1 MVSARPYRTGI
12 EGMVTPA
19 GMVVVLEIVT
29 LTPDG
34 LFGLLS
40 SVSCGAFVL
49 ATDQTVVFWNRRAR
63 EILGYTPDRIV
74 GQRCSGL
81 ARGVGGSTLTA
92 DCEEGCLMVRNLR
105 AGLVPGRARL
115 RMRCAS
121 GERKWLVVTPMVV
134 SGVEEGGPLLVYL
147 FGDSGE
153 ETVSADVERLVE
165 LGGGA
170 GRGPDYP
177 HYVRPS
183 AFLQDPRVEVNE
195 SDDDERVLGS
205 SATEPSGEGG
215 GSDDSGLLFRR
226 ARPRPREV
234 NLTER
239 EREVLSYLALG
250 WETKYIAEELGVSWY
265 TARNHIEN
273 LRTKLGAS
281 TRLEAVMV
289 AMRLGILPSE

>member
-1 MVSARPYRTGI
+1 MKSPSTCDGHRKYDLVGRLGRGQ
-12 EGMVTPA
+12 
-19 GMVVVLEIVT
+19 EITEV
-29 LTPDG
+29 TPDG

-183 AFLQDPRVEVNE
+183 AFLEDPRVEADE
-195 SDDDERVLGS
+195 SDDDGQVLGS